1 MGGNVS
7 SGCLAVPDILK
18 FQFIALFNCTVG
30 NAVLGVPSEI
40 PLDGQ
45 IFCIFLH
52 QSAKMLRFALGTL
65 RTAFPMGLHG
75 NRAINCNL
83 QLRQGGKFGILSEK
97 RGDTHEM

>member
-1 MGGNVS
+1 MLWLFAKNN
-7 SGCLAVPDILK
+7 

-30 NAVLGVPSEI
+30 NAVLGVPSEKFD
-40 PLDGQ
+40 LDGQ

-65 RTAFPMGLHG
+65 RTAFPTGLHS

-83 QLRQGGKFGILSEK
+83 PIPRKKVAVVHSHDGNS
-97 RGDTHEM
+97 